1 MSHPD
6 LAIFGYSDGSMF
18 LRATPKPNVAAII
31 SIHGRREFG
40 VEADVGH
47 RLDLAFD
54 DVDVPPPGDEMAR
67 LRAASRRRWC
77 EQNGLMEVAPTPS
90 DAAAIIEFARVVRG
104 VDGIILCHCGGG
116 MSRAPAAAL
125 ICLAAWRGPGS
136 EVHCVTEIR
145 KLRRGAAPHAGLV
158 RFADEVLGRR
168 GRLVHA
174 LASLR

>member
-1 MSHPD
+1 MTHPV

-40 VEADVGH
+40 IKADVAH

-54 DVDVPPPGDEMAR
+54 DVDVPPPGDEMAM

-77 EQNGLMEVAPTPS
+77 EQNGLIEVAPTPS
-90 DAAAIIEFARVVRG
+90 DAAAIIEFARAVRG
-104 VDGIILCHCGGG
+104 VDGMILCHCGGG

-136 EVHCVTEIR
+136 EADCVTEILR
-145 KLRRGAAPHAGLV
+145 LRRGAAPHGGLV
-158 RFADEVLGRR
+158 RFADGVLGRG

-174 LASLR
+174 LAAFQ